1 MKKLPL
7 LFALALLGACANPTT
22 SADDTDKAK
31 AGSSPD
37 RAGAPTG
44 PQDSTAATNVGGT
57 SSVRATDETIATD
70 QAPPEDPNAPG
81 ASVTPD
87 ANFINSV
94 LADSQFEI
102 QASNRVLQETKDAH
116 VRQFAQAMVTD
127 HTRIGNDL
135 RQLAKA
141 AGMNVTDRL
150 NREQT
155 GLLGRLDKAT
165 GKNLQ
170 MLYVDATVRGHETAT
185 SLFRNAA
192 QSLARPELKAFAAK
206 NLPTI
211 EHHTMMAKALHD
223 GKPMAM

>member
-57 SSVRATDETIATD
+57 NSIRATDETIATD
-70 QAPPEDPNAPG
+70 QAPAEDPNAPG

-87 ANFINSV
+87 ANFINSA
-94 LADSQFEI
+94 LADGQFEI
-102 QASNRVLQETKDAH
+102 QASNRVLQQTQDAN
-116 VRQFAQAMVTD
+116 VKKFAQAMVTD

-135 RQLAKA
+135 RKLAKA

-150 NREQT
+150 SRDQIS
-155 GLLGRLDKAT
+155 LVGRLDKAT
-165 GKNLQ
+165 GKDLQ
-170 MLYVDATVRGHETAT
+170 TLYLDAAVKGHETAT

-192 QSLARPELKAFAAK
+192 QSLSRPELKAFAAK
-206 NLPTI
+206 NLPII